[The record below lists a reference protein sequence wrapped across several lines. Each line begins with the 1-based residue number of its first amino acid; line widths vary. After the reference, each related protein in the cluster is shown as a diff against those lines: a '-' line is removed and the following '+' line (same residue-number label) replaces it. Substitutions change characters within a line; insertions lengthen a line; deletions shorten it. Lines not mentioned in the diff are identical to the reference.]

1 MTGCRV
7 MLVMVSNTSRRI
19 LPRSM
24 SLMPGM
30 RMPSWQISVAPG
42 ELPPGDMAPTSATCT
57 NVALQPIRRSSTWIG
72 ETTYMSGWWMA
83 AR

>member
-1 MTGCRV
+1 

-30 RMPSWQISVAPG
+30 RIPSWQISVAPG
-42 ELPPGDMAPTSATCT
+42 EFPPGDMAPTSATCT

-72 ETTYMSGWWMA
+72 ETTYMSGW
-83 AR
+83 